1 MTDPITILV
10 DGEPVP
16 KQSTRFDGKG
26 RAHTDPRVKAWQD
39 TVSLRAIEAMRGRP
53 PIIGPVSVRIVFV
66 LGNRRRVDVDN
77 LNKAVLD
84 SMNGIVFKDDT
95 QVVNAHLVKKVMKNP
110 GALILV
116 YPGEVIPGPFDLAWT
131 ISREV
136 NR

>member
-1 MTDPITILV
+1 MDI
-10 DGEPVP
+10 
-16 KQSTRFDGKG
+16 
-26 RAHTDPRVKAWQD
+26 
-39 TVSLRAIEAMRGRP
+39 
-53 PIIGPVSVRIVFV
+53 
-66 LGNRRRVDVDN
+66 DN

-136 NR
+136 DR

>member
-16 KQSTRFDGKG
+16 KQSTRFDGNG

-66 LGNRRRVDVDN
+66 LGNRRRVDIDN

-110 GALILV
+110 GVFILV